1 MIDSVISNIGEFF
14 RAVWE
19 FVKKIFVKIVNFAK
33 NIALWFRDPSRLK
46 KLQEDKDRL
55 AVSIKENLGNGNYNV
70 INCLYDK
77 EKEEIVGNHS
87 AENEDALGMESEG
100 LDTEAKKHFGN
111 KDMIVLQ

>member
-1 MIDSVISNIGEFF
+1 MLCGLETQV
-14 RAVWE
+14 
-19 FVKKIFVKIVNFAK
+19 
-33 NIALWFRDPSRLK
+33 RLK